1 MWGKIKLRRAD
12 TLFSLY
18 LRKRR
23 GYRCEFDNAF
33 FREGRGL
40 TVSHFWSRGKESV
53 RFDEENCDILCVR
66 DHAFFES
73 HKTEYTA
80 WKKERMGEKAFNL
93 LMVRAHTTGKRDD
106 KLQIML
112 WKKLMKEQN
121 SEMHDL

>member
-1 MWGKIKLRRAD
+1 MRILRR
-12 TLFSLY
+12 
-18 LRKRR
+18 
-23 GYRCEFDNAF
+23 F
-33 FREGRGL
+33 FPAGTGL
-40 TVSHFWSRGKESV
+40 TVSHFWSRAKESV

-66 DHAFFES
+66 GHAFFEF

-112 WKKLMKEQN
+112 IKKLMKEQN
-121 SEMHDL
+121 SELHDL

>member
-1 MWGKIKLRRAD
+1 MFGKIRLRQSD
-12 TLFSLY
+12 VLFSRY
-18 LRKRR
+18 LRQKR
-23 GYRCEFDNAF
+23 GYRCEYCEGF
-33 FREGRGL
+33 FPQGRGL
-40 TVSHFWSRGKESV
+40 TVSHFWTRAKESV

-66 DHAFFES
+66 DHAFFET

-106 KLQIML
+106 KLQCML
-112 WKKLMKEQN
+112 LKKLMKEQN